1 MNDDRDP
8 LRESRN
14 TCGGQPQVRHALE
27 INKEKRNEYSE
38 R

>member
-1 MNDDRDP
+1 MMDDRDP

-14 TCGGQPQVRHALE
+14 TCGDEPEDRHRLTR
-27 INKEKRNEYSE
+27 KSNEYFE